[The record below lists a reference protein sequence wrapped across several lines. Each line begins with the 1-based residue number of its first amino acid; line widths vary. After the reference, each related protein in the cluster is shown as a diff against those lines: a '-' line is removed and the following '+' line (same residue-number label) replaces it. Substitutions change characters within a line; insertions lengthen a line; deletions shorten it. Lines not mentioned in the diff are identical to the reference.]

1 MAEKVVTDTHTHTK
15 YCNPRC
21 ACTSRVNNDTYIY
34 HEFGDDTLSQVPQA
48 PQPLQAIQGNTALVE
63 GDMAEVSLIQWNLLY
78 ETIMK
83 LCSISLIH
91 EYKCMFIIIQIVL
104 IPLFT

>member
-1 MAEKVVTDTHTHTK
+1 MYLVGCIVAHSGRKGGNRHTHTK

-21 ACTSRVNNDTYIY
+21 ACTPRVNNDTYIY
-34 HEFGDDTLSQVPQA
+34 HKFGDNTLSQVPQ
-48 PQPLQAIQGNTALVE
+48 PLQPLQAIQAIQGNTALVD
-63 GDMAEVSLIQWNLLY
+63 GDMAEVTLIQWNLLY

-91 EYKCMFIIIQIVL
+91 VYI
-104 IPLFT
+104 